1 MMIAELNKKRE
12 SREMKKIKIKSKL
25 IKIYRSNNT

>member
-1 MMIAELNKKRE
+1 MIAELNKKRE